1 MKKNDFDKSVIKYM
15 HEMSMPVLYKTKFW
29 YKTRIDTPSLVSA
42 APQEDLI
49 YWQVTENSHK
59 TDYKA
64 QTYTVS
70 FFFLTVHPL
79 LLF

>member
-1 MKKNDFDKSVIKYM
+1 
-15 HEMSMPVLYKTKFW
+15 MPVCTKQSSDTKLVYPFNSFCSPSRRLDIL
-29 YKTRIDTPSLVSA
+29 TR
-42 APQEDLI
+42 
-49 YWQVTENSHK
+49 VTENSHK